1 MGNTALVPLPFS
13 DLDINLS
20 LKIGQEDKKVKSSTV
35 CGEIALRIIGLVLG
49 LIIILAANAHCQIMV
64 TGETLGKGKISYF
77 AATNALCVKD
87 FTTLGLSMGQV
98 WYGANN
104 RIDVFGGV
112 SDTAAFGQHQWA
124 MTAGGNINIFKTKAI
139 SVSTFHT
146 LSVPMNRRAD
156 GSPLWFAAVVA
167 SRNIGKVV
175 GYTGYSASVPLGN
188 SADKLFTPAST
199 VHNIPL
205 GVAIPKGKYLVFVEY
220 NYGQRVQTFGIGVSF
235 TP

>member
-1 MGNTALVPLPFS
+1 MKA
-13 DLDINLS
+13 
-20 LKIGQEDKKVKSSTV
+20 STFRAEV
-35 CGEIALRIIGLVLG
+35 SLRIVAIILA
-49 LIIILAANAHCQIMV
+49 LIIIGALKTACGQTMV
-64 TGETLGKGKISYF
+64 TAETLGKGKISYF
-77 AATNALCVKD
+77 AVANALCVKD

-98 WYGANN
+98 WYGVNN

-112 SDTAAFGQHQWA
+112 SDTAVFGEHQIA
-124 MTAGGNINIFKTKAI
+124 GMAGGNINLLKTKAVAI
-139 SVSTFHT
+139 STFHT
-146 LSVPMNRRAD
+146 LSAPMNRRAD

-220 NYGQRVQTFGIGVSF
+220 NFGRLVQTFGIGVSF

>member
-1 MGNTALVPLPFS
+1 M
-13 DLDINLS
+13 
-20 LKIGQEDKKVKSSTV
+20 KSSTV

-77 AATNALCVKD
+77 AAANALRVKD
-87 FTTLGLSMGQV
+87 IATLSLSMGQV
-98 WYGANN
+98 WYGATDKV
-104 RIDVFGGV
+104 DVFGGI
-112 SDTAAFGQHQWA
+112 SDTTAFGQHQF
-124 MTAGGNINIFKTKAI
+124 AGMAGANINLLKTKAVAI
-139 SVSTFHT
+139 STFHT
-146 LSVPMNRRAD
+146 LSAPMNRRAD

-220 NYGQRVQTFGIGVSF
+220 NFGRRVQTFGIGISF